1 MRENTANLSQC
12 AANGCVRCLAL
23 AAGLSICL
31 LLTGCDSA
39 GRRPAQTGAAQP
51 VLPASP
57 NPVPAGD
64 INHPLGTTTITWD
77 TGNGA
82 IGDLYVKVDRQ
93 PPPAAAEELEAEF
106 DARVKYATFR

>member
-1 MRENTANLSQC
+1 MRENAANLSQC
-12 AANGCVRCLAL
+12 VANGCVRCLAL

-39 GRRPAQTGAAQP
+39 RRRPAHTRAAQP
-51 VLPASP
+51 VLSASP

-64 INHPLGTTTITWD
+64 SNQPLGTTTITWD

-82 IGDLYVKVDRQ
+82 IGELYVKVDRQ
-93 PPPAAAEELEAEF
+93 PPPAAADELEAEF
-106 DARVKYATFR
+106 DARVKHATFR